1 MTKYYANMSAN
12 NGTHYR
18 PDWEGANKNKL
29 AKEIAASAR
38 ANCFVGNE
46 CRWKVWDEDGII
58 VAAGAAIKKQNG
70 KFSYLNC
77 QDMIGELI

>member
-58 VAAGAAIKKQNG
+58 VAAGAAIKKPSG
-70 KFSYLNC
+70 KFSYLSC
-77 QDMIGELI
+77 QDMIGERI

>member
-1 MTKYYANMSAN
+1 MAKYYANMSVN
-12 NGTHYR
+12 NGTRYCQ
-18 PDWEGANKNKL
+18 DLEGTNKNKL
-29 AKEIAASAR
+29 EKKIAASAR

-46 CRWKVWDEDGII
+46 FRWRVWDEDGIV

-77 QDMIGELI
+77 QDMIGARI